1 MRTGCTDARVRLDRT
16 AAGMAQSVDLLTRDD
31 DQ

>member
-1 MRTGCTDARVRLDRT
+1 MRTGCTEARVRLDRT
-16 AAGMAQSVDLLTRDD
+16 AAGMAQIVDLLTRDD